1 LPLILEYKKVH
12 HLNYVVYGEFPI
24 VRNGAL
30 VSRRKEDKHGFW
42 EQVEDAE
49 AGLSDACGC
58 YVFVIRGRAWYVG
71 MAERQSFKQ
80 ECFALHKITQYNE
93 ALGQVRG
100 NPSLLLLP
108 KLTPGGRFAKPTSRG
123 HADVRLLENL
133 LIGSALSRNPEL
145 QNVKGTKLLREMNV
159 PGFLNP
165 RRGQARA
172 AIVQTFKRAIGA

>member
-1 LPLILEYKKVH
+1 MQYDI
-12 HLNYVVYGEFPI
+12 YGEFPI

-30 VSRRKEDKHGFW
+30 ISRSKDDKRNFWAAVEEKES
-42 EQVEDAE
+42 ELPE
-49 AGLSDACGC
+49 ACGC
-58 YVFVIRGRAWYVG
+58 YIFVIRGRAWYIG

-93 ALGQVRG
+93 ALGQVSG

-108 KLTPGGRFAKPTSRG
+108 KLTPGGRFAKPASRG
-123 HADVRLLENL
+123 HSDIRMLENL
-133 LIGSALSRNPEL
+133 LIGSALSRNPNL

-172 AIVQTFKRAIGA
+172 SIVQSFKRAIGV